1 MERDYSELIKA
12 LRYCSQN
19 KPCESCPYYEKH
31 IDNCFPALRMDAA
44 DVIEELLAENT
55 KLKASLNWRNDML
68 DIYEQAVDAFGVDH
82 QLWVFVGEV
91 AELLD
96 DVADYKRGR
105 CTVDDIAEEIADV
118 EIMLEQLK
126 VIYQCH
132 GAVKYWHESK
142 LKRLAKK
149 LRLKGGGA

>member
-1 MERDYSELIKA
+1 
-12 LRYCSQN
+12 
-19 KPCESCPYYEKH
+19 
-31 IDNCFPALRMDAA
+31 
-44 DVIEELLAENT
+44 
-55 KLKASLNWRNDML
+55 ML
-68 DIYEQAVDAFGVDH
+68 FRSVETFGVDH

-126 VIYQCH
+126 VIYQCY
-132 GAVKYWHESK
+132 GAVAYW
-142 LKRLAKK
+142 RQAKTE
-149 LRLKGGGA
+149 RLKGYIEKEVDKDGLSTRNG

>member
-1 MERDYSELIKA
+1 M
-12 LRYCSQN
+12 
-19 KPCESCPYYEKH
+19 P
-31 IDNCFPALRMDAA
+31 
-44 DVIEELLAENT
+44 
-55 KLKASLNWRNDML
+55 
-68 DIYEQAVDAFGVDH
+68 DIYEQAVETFGVDH

-126 VIYQCH
+126 VIYQCY
-132 GAVKYWHESK
+132 GAVAYW
-142 LKRLAKK
+142 RQAKTE
-149 LRLKGGGA
+149 RLKGYIEKEVDKDGLSARNG